1 MAPRDLLL
9 LLLAAVLLP
18 ASSTADPDAVQDY
31 CVPDTGGR
39 AVPVDPARLPSYP
52 CRSPANLTAADFTS
66 AGVRAAGNFSSD
78 TGFAGV
84 SVTPATFPA
93 LHTLG
98 MSFARADLSAAGGVN
113 PPHYHPRATETA
125 LVLAGR
131 VYAGFVDSGGRVFA
145 KVLEKGE
152 VMVFPRAMV
161 HFQMNVGDEPAAV
174 YGSFNSENPGIV
186 RIPATVFGSG
196 IKDGVLE
203 RAFGLSPEELR
214 RLQKRFGPPKTKT
227 AEMDE

>member
-1 MAPRDLLL
+1 MAAHHLLL
-9 LLLAAVLLP
+9 LLLAVLLP
-18 ASSTADPDAVQDY
+18 AAAMADPDPVQDY
-31 CVPDTGGR
+31 CVPDAGGHGR
-39 AVPVDPARLPSYP
+39 PVELALLPSYP
-52 CRSPANLTAADFTS
+52 CRSPANLTASDFAF
-66 AGVRAAGNFSSD
+66 AGVRAAGNFSGD
-78 TGFAGV
+78 TGFAGI
-84 SVTPATFPA
+84 SVTPAQFPA

-131 VYAGFVDSGGRVFA
+131 VYAGFVDSGGRIFA
-145 KVLEKGE
+145 KVLEIGE
-152 VMVFPRAMV
+152 VMVFPRGMV
-161 HFQMNVGDEPAAV
+161 HFQMNVGDEPATV

-214 RLQKRFGPPKTKT
+214 RLEKKFGPPKTKLY
-227 AEMDE
+227 EMED

>member
-1 MAPRDLLL
+1 MAYRRLLL
-9 LLLAAVLLP
+9 LSLAVLLP
-18 ASSTADPDAVQDY
+18 AAAMGDSDAVQDF
-31 CVPDTGGR
+31 CVPDTGSHGR
-39 AVPVDPARLPSYP
+39 PVELGLLPSYP
-52 CRSPANLTAADFTS
+52 CRNPANLTAGDFAFS
-66 AGVRAAGNFSSD
+66 GVRAAGNFSPE

-84 SVTPATFPA
+84 SVTPAQFPG

-131 VYAGFVDSGGRVFA
+131 VLAGFVDSGGRLFA
-145 KVLEKGE
+145 KVLVEGE

-161 HFQMNVGDEPAAV
+161 HFQLNVGDAPATV
-174 YGSFNSENPGIV
+174 YGTFNSENPGVV

-196 IKDGVLE
+196 IREAVLE
-203 RAFGLSPEELR
+203 RSFGLTPAEIR
-214 RLQKRFGPPKTKT
+214 RLEKRFGPPKK
-227 AEMDE
+227 AEMED

>member
-1 MAPRDLLL
+1 MAAHHLLL
-9 LLLAAVLLP
+9 LLLAVLLP
-18 ASSTADPDAVQDY
+18 AAATADSDAVQDY
-31 CVPDTGGR
+31 CVPD
-39 AVPVDPARLPSYP
+39 ALLPSYP
-52 CRSPANLTAADFTS
+52 CRSPASLTAGDFAF
-66 AGVRAAGNFSSD
+66 AGVRAAGNFSPA

-84 SVTPATFPA
+84 SVTAAQFPA

-98 MSFARADLSAAGGVN
+98 MSFARADLSAGGG
-113 PPHYHPRATETA
+113 TA

-131 VYAGFVDSGGRVFA
+131 VYAGFVDSGSRIFA

-161 HFQMNVGDEPAAV
+161 HFQMNVGDKPATV

-214 RLQKRFGPPKTKT
+214 RLEMTFGPPRTKLS
-227 AEMDE
+227 EVEN

>member
-1 MAPRDLLL
+1 MAAHHLL
-9 LLLAAVLLP
+9 LLLAALLP
-18 ASSTADPDAVQDY
+18 AAATADPDAVQDY
-31 CVPDTGGR
+31 CVPDAAGR
-39 AVPVDPARLPSYP
+39 GRPLELALLPSYP
-52 CRSPANLTAADFTS
+52 CRSPANLTAADFAF
-66 AGVRAAGNFSSD
+66 AGVRAAGNFSAD

-84 SVTPATFPA
+84 SVTPAQFPA

-98 MSFARADLSAAGGVN
+98 VSFARADLSAAGGVN

-131 VYAGFVDSGGRVFA
+131 VYAGFVDSGGRIFA

-161 HFQMNVGDEPAAV
+161 HFQMNVGDEPATV
-174 YGSFNSENPGIV
+174 YGTFNSENPGIV

-203 RAFGLSPEELR
+203 RAFGLSPAELR
-214 RLQKRFGPPKTKT
+214 RLEKRFSPPKKTKT
-227 AEMDE
+227 VAGMDD

>member
-1 MAPRDLLL
+1 MAHRRRWLL
-9 LLLAAVLLP
+9 LLLAVLLP
-18 ASSTADPDAVQDY
+18 AMAARGDPDAVQDF
-31 CVPDTGGR
+31 CVPDAGR
-39 AVPVDPARLPSYP
+39 GRPVELAMLPAYP
-52 CRSPANLTAADFTS
+52 CRSPANLTAGDFAFS
-66 AGVRAAGNFSSD
+66 GVRAAGNFSPE

-84 SVTPATFPA
+84 SVTPAQFPG

-131 VYAGFVDSGGRVFA
+131 VYAGFVDSGGRLFA
-145 KVLEKGE
+145 KVLEQGE

-161 HFQMNVGDEPAAV
+161 HFQLNVGDTPATV
-174 YGSFNSENPGIV
+174 YDAFNSENPGIV

-196 IKDGVLE
+196 IREAVLE
-203 RAFGLSPEELR
+203 RAFGLTPAELR
-214 RLQKRFGPPKTKT
+214 QLEKRFGPPKK
-227 AEMDE
+227 AEMED

>member
-1 MAPRDLLL
+1 MAAHHLL
-9 LLLAAVLLP
+9 LLLAALLP
-18 ASSTADPDAVQDY
+18 AAATADPDAVQDY
-31 CVPDTGGR
+31 CVPDAGGR
-39 AVPVDPARLPSYP
+39 GRPLELALLPSYP
-52 CRSPANLTAADFTS
+52 CRSPGNLTAADFAF
-66 AGVRAAGNFSSD
+66 AGVRAAGNFSAD

-84 SVTPATFPA
+84 SVTPAQFPA

-98 MSFARADLSAAGGVN
+98 VSFARADLSAAGGVN

-131 VYAGFVDSGGRVFA
+131 VYAGFVDSGGRIFA

-161 HFQMNVGDEPAAV
+161 HFQMNVG
-174 YGSFNSENPGIV
+174 IV

-196 IKDGVLE
+196 ISAGVLE
-203 RAFGLSPEELR
+203 RAFGLSPAELR
-214 RLQKRFGPPKTKT
+214 RLEKRFGPPKTKLS
-227 AEMDE
+227 EMDD

>member
-1 MAPRDLLL
+1 MAARHLL
-9 LLLAAVLLP
+9 LLLAMLLP
-18 ASSTADPDAVQDY
+18 AAATADPDAVQDY
-31 CVPDTGGR
+31 CVPDAGVRGR
-39 AVPVDPARLPSYP
+39 PPELTLLPSYP
-52 CRSPANLTAADFTS
+52 CRNPANLTAGDFAFS
-66 AGVRAAGNFSSD
+66 GVRAAGNFSAD

-84 SVTPATFPA
+84 AVTPAQFPA

-131 VYAGFVDSGGRVFA
+131 VYAGFVDSGGRIFA
-145 KVLEKGE
+145 KVLEKGD
-152 VMVFPRAMV
+152 VMVFPKGMV
-161 HFQMNVGDEPAAV
+161 HFQMSVGDEPATV

-196 IKDGVLE
+196 INTGVLE
-203 RAFGLSPEELR
+203 RAFGLTPQEVR
-214 RLQKRFGPPKTKT
+214 RLEKRFGPPKTKT
-227 AEMDE
+227 VEMDD

>member
-1 MAPRDLLL
+1 MARHLLL
-9 LLLAAVLLP
+9 LIAVLLP
-18 ASSTADPDAVQDY
+18 AAATADPDPVQDF
-31 CVPDTGGR
+31 CVPDAGR
-39 AVPVDPARLPSYP
+39 GRPVELALLPSYP
-52 CRSPANLTAADFTS
+52 CRKPANLTAGDFAFS
-66 AGVRAAGNFSSD
+66 GVRAAGNFSAD

-84 SVTPATFPA
+84 SVTPAQFPA

-131 VYAGFVDSGGRVFA
+131 VYAGFVDSGGRIFA

-152 VMVFPRAMV
+152 VMVFPRGMV
-161 HFQMNVGDEPAAV
+161 HFQMNVGDAPATV

-196 IKDGVLE
+196 ISDGVLE
-203 RAFGLSPEELR
+203 RAFGLTPAELR
-214 RLQKRFGPPKTKT
+214 QLEKRFGPPKK
-227 AEMDE
+227 AEMED